1 MRGMSKDVINT
12 VFTLV
17 FAIGVIF
24 GLYAFGTQI
33 FERGAKVIISAF
45 EEGGCACVD
54 AVANA
59 EIICGGQKV
68 ICNPCE
74 KGEILLPGA
83 KIPTFGCLD
92 KQKIENF
99 ENILPYAVKK
109 IRVCT
114 HSDGNPSILVDE
126 ILKGKIES
134 GNDKCTD
141 IDFSSPEKIKTVEV
155 VAGVGKRTDRL
166 AVIWEKTEATQR

>member
-1 MRGMSKDVINT
+1 MRGISKDVINT

-33 FERGAKVIISAF
+33 FERGAKVTISAF

-59 EIICGGQKV
+59 EITCGGQKV

-83 KIPTFGCLD
+83 KIPTFGCID

-99 ENILPYAVKK
+99 ENILPYDVKK

-114 HSDGNPSILVDE
+114 HSDGNPAIFIDG
-126 ILKGKIES
+126 ILKGSIES
-134 GNDKCTD
+134 GNEKCVD
-141 IDFSSPEKIKTVEV
+141 IDFGSPIKIKTVEAS
-155 VAGVGKRTDRL
+155 AGFLKYINRL
-166 AVIWEKTEATQR
+166 AVMWEKTEAAQR